1 MEPCNSKAHVT
12 TCARPELKHL
22 DCPITDIRLV
32 RKADYNAQDHASY
45 DIADA
50 PEDLDW
56 YLLQS
61 RTAED
66 FLPLATFHL
75 SEFEPCSLDDSF
87 TSDHAGTENH
97 GRTRDPYFDRC
108 PLQPLESQLTSRYR
122 SASDTITAN
131 EAEWLDQ
138 PEINAFDTING
149 LPNSKNSEDYKRRKE
164 QNELQIWQS
173 SGETWA

>member
-1 MEPCNSKAHVT
+1 MPARTSSIFKDNVRICKEVLSEPYSKLAAFKDFTDQHSCPEDMEPCNSKAHVT

-87 TSDHAGTENH
+87 SSDNAGTENH

-108 PLQPLESQLTSRYR
+108 PLQPLES
-122 SASDTITAN
+122 
-131 EAEWLDQ
+131 
-138 PEINAFDTING
+138 
-149 LPNSKNSEDYKRRKE
+149 
-164 QNELQIWQS
+164 
-173 SGETWA
+173 